1 MSKKLLTQVVTK
13 LVNEYATAKEYGVS
27 LVTIPDFNYAQLAQ
41 ELDNSRCVQLFF
53 LGFSKQQEQELIDT
67 LPDKGDSVSY
77 AFTVEQAEQ
86 SRNSG
91 DENVFRILIIKR
103 SEIEKVSS
111 LRWFPEITLEKV
123 YTKSCD
129 IVKEELSGTNS
140 VIDALIKAL
149 RCKPVRSILSFE
161 RVLSYLELLL
171 ETEDKMLPSAIKE
184 NYYKLGLCADKSID
198 SKNPTKDDFVARIR
212 RNHAIIEKIGNLEQ
226 TERQSITNYY
236 SKDNVNKEM
245 PRLILNYYKSRNI
258 ELLKLMDL
266 DDVEKCLKAAKKSDP
281 KPTPAKTK
289 GSRVKPTALAAQLM
303 FDNNSEQINDV
314 LTNIAS
320 ELDKDE
326 VRKKAEKIDID
337 INDVK
342 LQIHTEPITEVI
354 ATELSTEDDFGGTIR
369 AEVQAPGEAIRDRGK
384 YPPELFKKEHLDIV
398 WSNLAKIATLL
409 TDGETISESLKCFLS
424 TREKLIPY
432 RKRLQD
438 SPMLQVLAKYSL
450 FADYLKAYERLLN
463 SINEDFP
470 RIWGISA
477 SKAKEIIN
485 TVMSL
490 DYVFIVGEARLH
502 AIPTPLHPLYL

>member
-1 MSKKLLTQVVTK
+1 MSKRLLTQVVTK

-27 LVTIPDFNYAQLAQ
+27 LVTIPDFNYVQLAQ
-41 ELDNSRCVQLFF
+41 ELDTSRCVQLFF

-103 SEIEKVSS
+103 AEIEKISS

-212 RNHAIIEKIGNLEQ
+212 RNHAIVEKIGNLEQ

-266 DDVEKCLKAAKKSDP
+266 DDVEKCLKAAKKTDP

-303 FDNNSEQINDV
+303 FDNNSEQIDDV

-337 INDVK
+337 VNDVK
-342 LQIHTEPITEVI
+342 L
-354 ATELSTEDDFGGTIR
+354 
-369 AEVQAPGEAIRDRGK
+369 
-384 YPPELFKKEHLDIV
+384 
-398 WSNLAKIATLL
+398 
-409 TDGETISESLKCFLS
+409 
-424 TREKLIPY
+424 
-432 RKRLQD
+432 
-438 SPMLQVLAKYSL
+438 
-450 FADYLKAYERLLN
+450 
-463 SINEDFP
+463 
-470 RIWGISA
+470 
-477 SKAKEIIN
+477 
-485 TVMSL
+485 
-490 DYVFIVGEARLH
+490 
-502 AIPTPLHPLYL
+502 

>member
-13 LVNEYATAKEYGVS
+13 LVNEYATAREYGVS
-27 LVTIPDFNYAQLAQ
+27 LVTIPDFNYSQFAE
-41 ELDNSRCVQLFF
+41 ELDTSRCVQLFF

-103 SEIEKVSS
+103 SEIEKISS

-149 RCKPVRSILSFE
+149 RCKPIRSILSFE
-161 RVLSYLELLL
+161 RVLGYLELLL
-171 ETEDKMLPSAIKE
+171 ETEDKCLPSAIKE
-184 NYYKLGLCADKSID
+184 NYYMLGLCADKSID
-198 SKNPTKDDFVARIR
+198 SKNPAKDDFVARIR
-212 RNHAIIEKIGNLEQ
+212 HNHAIIEKISNLEQ

-281 KPTPAKTK
+281 KPTPTKTK

-337 INDVK
+337 VNDLK

-354 ATELSTEDDFGGTIR
+354 ATELSTEDDFGGIIR
-369 AEVQAPGEAIRDRGK
+369 AEVQAPGEAIRERGK

-409 TDGETISESLKCFLS
+409 TDGETISEGLKCFLS
-424 TREKLIPY
+424 AREKLIPY

-450 FADYLKAYERLLN
+450 FAEYLKAYEKLLN

-470 RIWGISA
+470 KIWGISA

-485 TVMSL
+485 AS
-490 DYVFIVGEARLH
+490 
-502 AIPTPLHPLYL
+502 